1 MVSSLLEFY
10 RAGVKDYDDRSDR
23 SDDRS
28 AKGDGEAPL
37 CVGDA
42 LPRSD
47 ASSSWQGRLTEVLDQ
62 RKRPASE
69 CHEASA
75 GDQRR
80 ARLDLGAPPSAE
92 AEPEAPSPRAS
103 PEPEARSPSP
113 AEVPRESMEA
123 PSPRA
128 SPPEPEARSPSPEEV
143 PRDSMTEASE
153 RTAESSSRASAHSME
168 DDESDGDEFQ
178 VPLRPAPPSRAP
190 RTPET
195 VWDWLEAW
203 SFSPG
208 SVEYREVAL
217 ACDTLEDLLNLGG
230 HPDLLFIT
238 SGWKPLRRRRF
249 LRAIG
254 VPDARVDAIVP
265 EEVRPR
271 TADTSKRAA
280 PSAPPEDEP
289 PLAYATRLKR
299 CRACAACLA
308 EDCGECYSCKHMKK
322 FGGNGKLKQ
331 CCDRRKCPNM
341 TAQPI
346 VSYSAFEPKP
356 LPSEAALLE
365 QLGEYLAKLTGGD
378 EADAALDGWSA
389 LAETRRAGETAGDFD
404 VYYLSP
410 SGERLRSKVGVARHL
425 GLAA

>member
-10 RAGVKDYDDRSDR
+10 SAGMKDYDDRSDT
-23 SDDRS
+23 DDRS
-28 AKGDGEAPL
+28 AKGDDEAPL

-80 ARLDLGAPPSAE
+80 ARLDRGAPPSAE
-92 AEPEAPSPRAS
+92 AEPE
-103 PEPEARSPSP
+103 
-113 AEVPRESMEA
+113 V

-128 SPPEPEARSPSPEEV
+128 SPPETEARIPSPEEV
-143 PRDSMTEASE
+143 PHDSMTEASE
-153 RTAESSSRASAHSME
+153 RTAESSSRASVHSME

-265 EEVRPR
+265 EKVRPR
-271 TADTSKRAA
+271 TADTRKRAA

-289 PLAYATRLKR
+289 PLAYTTRLKR

-308 EDCGECYSCKHMKK
+308 EDCGECHSCKHMKK

-356 LPSEAALLE
+356 LPSEAALLQ
-365 QLGEYLAKLTGGD
+365 QLGAYLAKLTGGD
-378 EADAALDGWSA
+378 EDDAALDGWNA

-404 VYYLSP
+404 VYYLAP

-425 GLAA
+425 GLVA